1 MVNKNW
7 NQPNGKTIPFEWY
20 QISSKTQLYNNKIGG
35 NNNMYFHGFRGNME
49 LTDSLLKIVRKNN
62 GGEHSIP
69 LSQIVSVIVKKPG
82 LTSNGLIH
90 IQTVA
95 SQGTSNSKSK
105 IEYGMDMNT
114 IFFTKSSYQDA
125 LIFKDAIE
133 NAISKQTQNPTP
145 PAQSDLTS
153 QLKELKELVEQGLI
167 SEDDYEKK
175 KQSLLGL

>member
-1 MVNKNW
+1 
-7 NQPNGKTIPFEWY
+7 
-20 QISSKTQLYNNKIGG
+20 
-35 NNNMYFHGFRGNME
+35 MYFNGFRGSME
-49 LTDSLLKIVRKNN
+49 LTDTLLKIDKK
-62 GGEHSIP
+62 GHEGEHSIP
-69 LSQIVSVIVKKPG
+69 LSKILSVIIKKPG

-95 SQGTSNSKSK
+95 SQGTSAAKSK

-125 LIFKDAIE
+125 LTFKGAIE
-133 NAISKQTQNPTP
+133 NAISKQNQIPASE
-145 PAQSDLTS
+145 AQSGLTA

-175 KQSLLGL
+175 KQSILGL